1 MNAVCRLRV
10 LALALPQRG
19 MALVIVLWIVTLL
32 AVMAGSFAY
41 SMRIET
47 RLATSTTERARARA
61 LAEAGVAYA
70 QAWQLDQEVSRKQW
84 PPNGDPREWTF
95 GGGRLRIEVTSANG
109 LVDLNTADPSV
120 LKLLFAGA
128 GVEPASQDRLV
139 DALMRRRQ
147 LEQPEGLDATRTQ
160 WMGSRQALFQSV
172 EELQQ
177 IEGITKQVYE
187 RIADG
192 VTVFSPHL
200 GIAPELAPAW
210 LLRALG
216 LDERTVAD
224 YVAERARAAAEG
236 LPPPPL
242 LQANGNAFFSGGRG
256 NVYHMTV
263 AAETAEGTA
272 ALVKMATEIRGG
284 ANGQNFRVLAWREG
298 R

>member
-1 MNAVCRLRV
+1 MLSLHGLGAAGEGAAGYYT
-10 LALALPQRG
+10 ALARDDYYTQGGEPAGHWFGQGAAALGLSGTVDETALRHVLHGFDGAGDGGRLQSPQRLG
-19 MALVIVLWIVTLL
+19 
-32 AVMAGSFAY
+32 GP
-41 SMRIET
+41 
-47 RLATSTTERARARA
+47 
-61 LAEAGVAYA
+61 AGVAPPVLA
-70 QAWQLDQEVSRKQW
+70 Q
-84 PPNGDPREWTF
+84 
-95 GGGRLRIEVTSANG
+95 IH
-109 LVDLNTADPSV
+109 
-120 LKLLFAGA
+120 
-128 GVEPASQDRLV
+128 
-139 DALMRRRQ
+139 
-147 LEQPEGLDATRTQ
+147 
-160 WMGSRQALFQSV
+160 
-172 EELQQ
+172 
-177 IEGITKQVYE
+177 
-187 RIADG
+187 
-192 VTVFSPHL
+192 HL